1 MYRID
6 AKSDRPD
13 KGAGATR
20 AASRFDVI
28 LDSMGRLLR
37 RGAIGNL
44 ERMVSKMHP
53 ADVAKVLHH
62 LNSAQEK
69 RTVFELIKPDGTK
82 AQVLSEM
89 DEEDIGET
97 LTDVPA
103 ADIAM
108 LIRDLPDD
116 DQAYVLTCLS
126 EERSQ
131 DILKLMKPED
141 SAEVKDLLQY
151 ESKTAGAI
159 MTTEY
164 FSLPEHTTAEE
175 AIHKLQGSKDT
186 GNVFYVYVTDKD
198 EKLVGVLSLRQLL
211 QVSPHTRLG
220 TMIKRE
226 VISVATDTDQ
236 EEVAKLV
243 GRYNLLAIPVV
254 DRDNTLVGIIT
265 VDDVVDIIHDA
276 ATEDMLK
283 MSGTQIEEED
293 VLMHSS
299 VFQTVRHRVP
309 WLLTNLIGSIIS
321 GSILWFFRYTIEEVV
336 ALVTFIPVIAA
347 MGGNVGLQSS
357 TLIIR
362 GLATGRIELSDV
374 KRVFMRE
381 VQIGFLIGLLCG
393 VVVLFV
399 AAVMHINLTLGLV
412 VGFAMVC
419 ALVVSTSM
427 ATIMPVI
434 LKRYGVD
441 PAVAAGPF
449 VTTANDITGIA
460 IYLSLATAVLSHL
473 K

>member
-1 MYRID
+1 M
-6 AKSDRPD
+6 
-13 KGAGATR
+13 
-20 AASRFDVI
+20 I

-226 VISVATDTDQ
+226 VISVSTDTDQ

-427 ATIMPVI
+427 ATLMPVV

-460 IYLSLATAVLSHL
+460 IYLSLATAVLAHL

>member
-1 MYRID
+1 MDRLD
-6 AKSDRPD
+6 SKTDRPD
-13 KGAGATR
+13 KGTGGGRT
-20 AASRFDVI
+20 ASRFDVI
-28 LDSMGRLLR
+28 LDSVGRLLR

-69 RTVFELIKPDGTK
+69 RTVFELIKPDGSK

-89 DEEDIGET
+89 DEGDIGDT
-97 LTDVPA
+97 LTDIPA
-103 ADIAM
+103 ADIAV
-108 LIRDLPDD
+108 LIKDLPDD
-116 DQAYVLTCLS
+116 DQAYVLNTMP

-131 DILKLMKPED
+131 DILRLMKPED
-141 SAEVKDLLQY
+141 SAEVQDLLQY
-151 ESKTAGAI
+151 EPKTAGAI

-164 FSLPEHTTAEE
+164 FSLPE
-175 AIHKLQGSKDT
+175 AIHKLQGAKDT
-186 GNVFYVYVTDKD
+186 GNVFYVYVTDRD

-211 QVSPHTRLG
+211 QVPPHTRLG
-220 TMIKRE
+220 TMIKRD
-226 VISVATDTDQ
+226 VISVTTDTDQ

-254 DRDNTLVGIIT
+254 DRDSTLVGIIT

-293 VLMHSS
+293 ELMHSS
-299 VFQTVRHRVP
+299 AFHAVRLRVP
-309 WLLTNLIGSIIS
+309 WLLTNLIGSIVS
-321 GSILWFFRYTIEEVV
+321 GSILWFFRFTIQEVV
-336 ALVTFIPVIAA
+336 AVVTFIPVIAA

-374 KRVFMRE
+374 RRVFKRE
-381 VQIGFLIGLLCG
+381 VLIGFLIGLLCG
-393 VVVLFV
+393 GVTLTF

-412 VGFAMVC
+412 VGIAMVC

-460 IYLSLATAVLSHL
+460 IYLGLATAVLSHL